1 MIQHMLHI
9 DGRTYV
15 YDKHVHVRVTMHPLT
30 TTSPTIIHII
40 HDTQCPWQMPKRIQ
54 IARAKILCY
63 YSNNNDNWCTLITKP
78 YNFQLPTLISKIQR
92 PKSKIKN
99 DSYSETQPIYH
110 PAKNRES
117 PTPFVASRWVQR
129 NFSQFQLYID
139 NQN

>member
-1 MIQHMLHI
+1 MVQHMLHI
-9 DGRTYV
+9 DGTTNV
-15 YDKHVHVRVTMHPLT
+15 YHKHVHVRVTMHPLT
-30 TTSPTIIHII
+30 TTSSTIIHII

-63 YSNNNDNWCTLITKP
+63 YSNTVYICTLITKP

-110 PAKNRES
+110 PTKNRES
-117 PTPFVASRWVQR
+117 LTPFVACKCNQR
-129 NFSQFQLYID
+129 NFS
-139 NQN
+139 